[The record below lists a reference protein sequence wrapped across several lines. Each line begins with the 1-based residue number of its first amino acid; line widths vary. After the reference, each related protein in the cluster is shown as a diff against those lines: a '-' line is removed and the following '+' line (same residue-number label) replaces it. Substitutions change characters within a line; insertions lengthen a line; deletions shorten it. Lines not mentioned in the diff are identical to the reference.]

1 MVGVHAAAVGTWAS
15 REGSMGI
22 EEERLAEFFDAY
34 AAALREFD
42 ADATARLW
50 GLPGMIITDDFAGAL
65 ESRADMSA
73 GLASSYPLYR
83 RLGLESAV
91 PELRAVSSLTDLIST
106 VRIRWSYLDANDEV
120 IVTTDYEYLVRD
132 DADGIH
138 VYLAVGIDEAEA
150 LQRAARTR
158 GVDLDLFG

>member
-1 MVGVHAAAVGTWAS
+1 MGNGT
-15 REGSMGI
+15 GSIGI
-22 EEERLAEFFDAY
+22 ESERLAEFFDEY
-34 AAALREFD
+34 AAALRAFD

-50 GLPGMIITDDFAGAL
+50 GLPGMIITDEFAGAL
-65 ESRADMSA
+65 ESRADMAA
-73 GLASSYPLYR
+73 GLATSYPLYR

-91 PELRAVSSLTDLIST
+91 PELRSVSALTDLIST
-106 VRIRWSYLDANDEV
+106 VRVRWSYLDANDEV

-132 DADGIH
+132 DADGLH

-150 LQRAARTR
+150 LQRAAQSR

>member
-1 MVGVHAAAVGTWAS
+1 
-15 REGSMGI
+15 MGI
-22 EEERLAEFFDAY
+22 DAKSIGIESERLAEFFDDY

-65 ESRADMSA
+65 ESRADMAA
-73 GLASSYPLYR
+73 GLATSYPLYR

-91 PELRAVSSLTDLIST
+91 PELRAVSALTDRIST
-106 VRIRWSYLDANDEV
+106 VRVRWSYLDANDEV

-132 DADGIH
+132 DAEGLH

-150 LQRAARTR
+150 LQRAARMR

>member
-1 MVGVHAAAVGTWAS
+1 
-15 REGSMGI
+15 MGI
-22 EEERLAEFFDAY
+22 TEERIAAFFDEY
-34 AAALREFD
+34 AAALRQFD

-50 GLPGMIITDDFAGAL
+50 GLPGMIVTDDFAGAL

-91 PELRAVSSLTDLIST
+91 PEIRAVSALTDRIST
-106 VRIRWSYLDANDEV
+106 VRVRWSYLDANDEV
-120 IVTTDYEYLVRD
+120 IVTTDYVYLVRD
-132 DADGIH
+132 DADGLH

-150 LQRAARTR
+150 LQRAAQAR

>member
-1 MVGVHAAAVGTWAS
+1 
-15 REGSMGI
+15 MGI
-22 EEERLAEFFDAY
+22 EEERLAEFFDEY

-42 ADATARLW
+42 AEATARLW
-50 GLPGMIITDDFAGAL
+50 GLPGLIVTDDFAGAL
-65 ESRADMSA
+65 ESRADMAA

-83 RLGLESAV
+83 RLGLESAL
-91 PELRAVSSLTDLIST
+91 PEILAVSALTDRISL
-106 VRIRWSYLDANDEV
+106 VRVRWSYLDAVDEV

-132 DADGIH
+132 DADALH
-138 VYLAVGIDEAEA
+138 VYLAVGIDEADA

>member
-1 MVGVHAAAVGTWAS
+1 
-15 REGSMGI
+15 MGI

-50 GLPGMIITDDFAGAL
+50 GLPGMIVTDDFAGAL
-65 ESRADMSA
+65 ESRADMAA

-91 PELRAVSSLTDLIST
+91 PEIRAVSALTDRIAT
-106 VRIRWSYLDANDEV
+106 VRVRWSYLDANDEV
-120 IVTTDYEYLVRD
+120 IVKTDYEYLVRD
-132 DADGIH
+132 DADGLH

-150 LQRAARTR
+150 LQRAAAAR
-158 GVDLDLFG
+158 GIGLGPA

>member
-1 MVGVHAAAVGTWAS
+1 
-15 REGSMGI
+15 MGI
-22 EEERLAEFFDAY
+22 DANSIGIESERLAEFFDDY

-65 ESRADMSA
+65 ESRADMAA
-73 GLASSYPLYR
+73 GLATSYPLYR
-83 RLGLESAV
+83 RLGLESAI
-91 PELRAVSSLTDLIST
+91 PELRAVSALTDRIST
-106 VRIRWSYLDANDEV
+106 VRVRWSYLDANDEV

-132 DADGIH
+132 DADGLR

-150 LQRAARTR
+150 LQRAARMR

>member
-1 MVGVHAAAVGTWAS
+1 MA
-15 REGSMGI
+15 I
-22 EEERLAEFFDAY
+22 DEERIAEFFDQY

-50 GLPGMIITDDFAGAL
+50 GLPGMIITDEFAGAL

-73 GLASSYPLYR
+73 GLASSYAMYR
-83 RLGLESAV
+83 MLGLESAV
-91 PELRAVSSLTDLIST
+91 HEIRAVSALTDRLVT
-106 VRIRWSYLDANDEV
+106 VRVRWSYLDADDEV
-120 IVTTDYEYLVRD
+120 IVTTDYEYLLRD
-132 DADGIH
+132 DADGLH

-150 LQRAARTR
+150 LQRAARDR

>member
-1 MVGVHAAAVGTWAS
+1 MAAPDHLGVPVAATVGS
-15 REGSMGI
+15 SI
-22 EEERLAEFFDAY
+22 
-34 AAALREFD
+34 

-50 GLPGMIITDDFAGAL
+50 GLPGMIVTDDFAGAL
-65 ESRADMSA
+65 ESRADMAA

-91 PELRAVSSLTDLIST
+91 PEIRAVSALTDRIAT
-106 VRIRWSYLDANDEV
+106 VRVRWSYLDANDEV

-132 DADGIH
+132 DADGLH

-150 LQRAARTR
+150 LQRAAQMR

>member
-1 MVGVHAAAVGTWAS
+1 
-15 REGSMGI
+15 MGI

-42 ADATARLW
+42 AEATAELW
-50 GLPGMIITDDFAGAL
+50 GLPGLIVTDDFAGAV
-65 ESRADMSA
+65 ESRADMAS
-73 GLASSYPLYR
+73 GLASSYPIYR
-83 RLGLESAV
+83 MLGLESAL
-91 PELRAVSSLTDLIST
+91 PEIRAVSALTDRISN
-106 VRIRWSYLDANDEV
+106 VRVRWSYLDGDDEV

-132 DADGIH
+132 DADGLH

-150 LQRAARTR
+150 LQRAALTR

>member
-1 MVGVHAAAVGTWAS
+1 
-15 REGSMGI
+15 MGI
-22 EEERLAEFFDAY
+22 TEQRLVEFFDEY
-34 AAALREFD
+34 ASALREFD

-50 GLPGMIITDDFAGAL
+50 GLPGMIVTDDFAGAL
-65 ESRADMSA
+65 ESRADMAA
-73 GLASSYPLYR
+73 GLAQSYPLYR

-91 PELRAVSSLTDLIST
+91 PELRAVSALTDRIST
-106 VRIRWSYLDANDEV
+106 VRVRWSYLDADDEV

-132 DADGIH
+132 DADGLH

-150 LQRAARTR
+150 LQRAADGR

>member
-1 MVGVHAAAVGTWAS
+1 
-15 REGSMGI
+15 MGI

-42 ADATARLW
+42 AEATAELW
-50 GLPGMIITDDFAGAL
+50 GLPGMIVTDDFAGAL
-65 ESRADMSA
+65 ESRADLSTA
-73 GLASSYPLYR
+73 FEASYPLYR
-83 RLGLESAV
+83 RLGLESAL
-91 PELRAVSSLTDLIST
+91 PEIRAVSALTDRISN
-106 VRIRWSYLDANDEV
+106 VRVRWSYLDGDDEV

-132 DADGIH
+132 DADGLH

-150 LQRAARTR
+150 LQRAAQTR

>member
-1 MVGVHAAAVGTWAS
+1 MA
-15 REGSMGI
+15 I
-22 EEERLAEFFDAY
+22 DEERIAEFFDEY

-50 GLPGMIITDDFAGAL
+50 GLPGMIVTDDFAGAL

-73 GLASSYPLYR
+73 GLASSYPVYR
-83 RLGLESAV
+83 MLGLESAV
-91 PELRAVSSLTDLIST
+91 PEIRAVSALTDRIVT
-106 VRIRWSYLDANDEV
+106 VRVRWSYLDADDEV
-120 IVTTDYEYLVRD
+120 IVTTDYEYLLRD
-132 DADGIH
+132 DADGLH

-150 LQRAARTR
+150 LQRAASAR

>member
-1 MVGVHAAAVGTWAS
+1 
-15 REGSMGI
+15 MGI
-22 EEERLAEFFDAY
+22 EEERIAEFFDAY

-42 ADATARLW
+42 ADATAALW
-50 GLPGMIITDDFAGAL
+50 GLPGMIVTDDFAGAL
-65 ESRADMSA
+65 ESRADMAA

-83 RLGLESAV
+83 MLGLESAL
-91 PELRAVSSLTDLIST
+91 PEIRAVSALTDRITT
-106 VRIRWSYLDANDEV
+106 VRVRWSYLDADDVV
-120 IVTTDYEYLVRD
+120 IVTTDYEYLLRD
-132 DADGIH
+132 DADGLR

>member
-1 MVGVHAAAVGTWAS
+1 MGIDE
-15 REGSMGI
+15 EGSMGI

-42 ADATARLW
+42 ADATAQLW
-50 GLPGMIITDDFAGAL
+50 GLPGMIVTDDFAGAL
-65 ESRADMSA
+65 ESRADMAA
-73 GLASSYPLYR
+73 GLASSYPVYR
-83 RLGLESAV
+83 MLGLESAL
-91 PELRAVSSLTDLIST
+91 PEIRAVSALTDRITT
-106 VRIRWSYLDANDEV
+106 VRVRWSYLDADDDL

-132 DADGIH
+132 DADGLH

-150 LQRAARTR
+150 LQRAARIR

>member
-1 MVGVHAAAVGTWAS
+1 
-15 REGSMGI
+15 MGI

-42 ADATARLW
+42 ADATAQLW
-50 GLPGMIITDDFAGAL
+50 GLPGMIVTDDFAGAL
-65 ESRADMSA
+65 ESRADMAA
-73 GLASSYPLYR
+73 GLASSYPVYR
-83 RLGLESAV
+83 MLGLESAL
-91 PELRAVSSLTDLIST
+91 PEIRAVSALTDRIAT
-106 VRIRWSYLDANDEV
+106 VRVRWSYLDADDDL

-132 DADGIH
+132 DADGLH

-150 LQRAARTR
+150 LQRAARIR